1 MRGGNSIN
9 VRKDLPRNLS
19 KMRSKMK
26 LKKWDNLQQISPERK
41 NELHESGYP
50 DIILSR
56 ALEIEKEQ
64 PYNPEILLDILQYKG
79 NFLKIDKIITLCQ
92 KICELEIESKEATE
106 IMIEYYY
113 KKKKW
118 REIVEISNRIDGN
131 IEFEVKNL
139 KKIAI
144 AFRKINSDE
153 GFLEFTSKLGRY
165 SNINYEIIR
174 EMAKSYGRL
183 GNNYHSAKLWNKVGL
198 VNLNRSDYKSAIRAN
213 YNAKNYKEVIELSDF
228 SEQKGIFDEDIEYIK
243 IRAFY
248 MKNNWEK
255 CVNSCTNSLRR
266 NPKKINEIKDY
277 RSRALWELSKKNE
290 RWFDSIPL
298 GR

>member
-1 MRGGNSIN
+1 MRSGNSIN
-9 VRKDLPRNLS
+9 VRIDLPRNLS
-19 KMRSKMK
+19 KVRSEMK
-26 LKKWDNLQQISPERK
+26 LKKWDSLQQISSERK
-41 NELHESGYP
+41 KELNESGYP

-64 PYNPEILLDILQYKG
+64 PYNSEILLDILQFKG
-79 NFLKIDKIITLCQ
+79 NFLNKDKIIKLCQ
-92 KICELEIESKEATE
+92 KICELEIESIEATE
-106 IMIEYYY
+106 IMIDHYY
-113 KKKKW
+113 KKKEW
-118 REIVEISNRIDGN
+118 REIIEISNRIDGN
-131 IEFEVKNL
+131 SEYGVKKL
-139 KKIAI
+139 KKIAT

-153 GFLEFTSKLGRY
+153 GFLEFTSRLGRY

-183 GNNYHSAKLWNKVGL
+183 GNNFHSAKLWNKVGL

-213 YNAKNYKEVIELSDF
+213 YNAKNYKEVINISDF

-248 MKNNWEK
+248 MQNNWEK
-255 CVNSCTNSLRR
+255 CINSCTDSLRK
-266 NPKKINEIKDY
+266 NPKKIDEIKDY
-277 RSRALWELSKKNE
+277 RSRSLWEMSKKNE